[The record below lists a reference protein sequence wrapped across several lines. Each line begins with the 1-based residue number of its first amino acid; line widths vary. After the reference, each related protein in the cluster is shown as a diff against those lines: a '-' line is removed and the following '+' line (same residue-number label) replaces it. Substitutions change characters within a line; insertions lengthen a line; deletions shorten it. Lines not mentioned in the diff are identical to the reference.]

1 MERYVTPAD
10 AIAVVKRAAKL
21 VRESKAG
28 GDYFATRNLEFIP
41 TGCTLLDCV
50 LGNGWIIGRPVNIVG
65 DKSVGKTLLWI
76 EAAANFARRHPQ
88 GHIWVRESEAA
99 FDIPYAET
107 VGLPANRV
115 DFGPEGIETLWGTVD
130 QIFNDAEKCIKIAE
144 KSGQPGLYIVDSLD
158 ALSSVDEMAR
168 DRTKGT
174 FGGSKPKIMSEMFR
188 VLIRG
193 LKKARINL
201 MIISQIRDKI
211 GVTFGAKYT
220 RAGGKAL
227 DFYSNQTIYL
237 SHISTLTKTIN
248 GIKRAYGVRIKAKCT
263 KNKVA
268 PSFGECEFVLR
279 FGYGVDDLAANVDW
293 LEEVGKLDLIGIKSK
308 DAAGKYLTA
317 SEKLPDVEHF
327 KRVAE
332 VSKVVRQVW
341 QEVNN
346 GFQPKRKKY
355 G

>member
-1 MERYVTPAD
+1 MERYKPG
-10 AIAVVKRAAKL
+10 KG
-21 VRESKAG
+21 KARTD
-28 GDYFATRNLEFIP
+28 GDYFPTRNLEFIP

-50 LGNGWIIGRPVNIVG
+50 LGNGWILGRPVNIVG
-65 DKSVGKTLLWI
+65 DKSVGKTLLAI
-76 EAAANFARRHPQ
+76 EAAANFIRRFPQ
-88 GHIWVRESEAA
+88 GHVWYRESEAA
-99 FDIPYAET
+99 FDVPYAET
-107 VGLPANRV
+107 VGLPSKKV
-115 DFGPEGIETLWGTVD
+115 SFGPDGIETLWNTVN
-130 QIFNDAEKCIKIAE
+130 QIFDDAERCIKLAE
-144 KSGQPGLYIVDSLD
+144 KSGQPGLYIIDSLD
-158 ALSSVDEMAR
+158 ALTSTDEMTR

-174 FGGSKPKIMSEMFR
+174 FGGTKPKIMSEMFR

-193 LKKARINL
+193 LRKARINF
-201 MIISQIRDKI
+201 MVISQIRDKI
-211 GVTFGAKYT
+211 GVSFGAKYT
-220 RAGGKAL
+220 RTGGKAL
-227 DFYSNQTIYL
+227 DFYSNQTVYL
-237 SHISTLTKTIN
+237 SHISTLVKTIN
-248 GIKRAYGVRIKAKCT
+248 GVKRVYGVRIKAKCT

-293 LEEVGKLDLIGIKSK
+293 LEQVDKLHLIGIKSK
-308 DAAGKYLTA
+308 NAAGKYL
-317 SEKLPDVEHF
+317 SDSDKLPDIEHF